1 MTRPLLCA
9 TGTGAS
15 MVSKALMVTGKMTLL
30 DHVPIDHRHG
40 HKWPHVSLDTDTAY
54 ATAFGRVTDDTAPD
68 HCRAVSVPLQ
78 LIQQA
83 VSIQHYSRYKIQHA
97 TPPLSAGAAQHVCRR
112 NSYSLMK

>member
-1 MTRPLLCA
+1 MNTVTRPLLCA

-68 HCRAVSVPLQ
+68 PCRAVSVPLQ

-97 TPPLSAGAAQHVCRR
+97 TPPLRLTNPVHSRFLSPGC
-112 NSYSLMK
+112 